1 MRKYIPE
8 IDSPENFRRG
18 DELDPRSPWY
28 EEPPTDEELEYM
40 IEHMDDWLIDQAEDA
55 AFDRDHPCI

>member
-18 DELDPRSPWY
+18 DERDPRSPWY
-28 EEPPTDEELEYM
+28 EDEPTDEELD
-40 IEHMDDWLIDQAEDA
+40 HMDDWLIDQAEDA